1 MNIVIKFLI
10 ASDFFLFASWGLF
23 SPIFAI
29 FILKNVV
36 NGDLVKGAE
45 VAGFSALIYWITKS
59 ILQIPISRYLDR
71 IHGEKDDYWFMVLGL
86 FLTGLVPFGFLVS
99 SCIWHIYV
107 LQILNALG
115 MALFYPSWCAI
126 FTRHIDKNRSA
137 FGWAMDS
144 TFVGFGVGITGGI
157 GGIMASI
164 WGFDA
169 ILIIVG
175 VFSIFSS
182 FLLLFVHNHIL
193 PKDNIFPYYF
203 PFGKSRDL

>member
-1 MNIVIKFLI
+1 MNRVIKFLI
-10 ASDFFLFASWGLF
+10 ASDFLLFAAWGLF

-29 FILKNVV
+29 FILENVV
-36 NGDLVKGAE
+36 DGDIAKAAE
-45 VAGFSALIYWITKS
+45 IAGFAALVYWITKS
-59 ILQIPISRYLDR
+59 ILQIPISKYLDR
-71 IHGEKDDYWFMVLGL
+71 IHGEKDDYWFMILGL

-99 SCIWHIYV
+99 SLAWHIYL

-126 FTRHIDKNRSA
+126 FTRHIDKNKAA

-144 TFVGFGVGITGGI
+144 TFLGFGVGITGGI
-157 GGIMASI
+157 GGIMASVY
-164 WGFDA
+164 GFDA

-175 VFSIFSS
+175 TFSVLSS
-182 FLLLFVHNHIL
+182 LLLLSAHNHIL
-193 PKDNIFPYYF
+193 PQDHAFPYYF